1 MKNMNNDKEI
11 HPVKSREAGAASPQ
25 FNRVNPKIFKA
36 YDIRGIYPV
45 DINEEVAYK
54 IGRAIVLFLKAKKIA
69 VGRDIRESSPAL
81 FESLVKGITDQGADV
96 YDLGLASTPIVYFS
110 SGRLDVQGAIS
121 LTASHNPAKWNGMK
135 ICRAEAVPVGEG
147 SGLFEIR
154 DLATKGEFPEADKKG
169 EIISKEDVKKE
180 YVGYFS
186 SFARFGDKKF
196 KIAIDFA
203 NAMGILDLEIYKRF
217 PENIGLVT
225 LYDDYNGKFPNHEA
239 NPLKIETLAELQR
252 KVVSEKTDLGMAY
265 DGDADRIGF
274 VDENGEIIPMDLV
287 TAMLARI
294 VLEKHPGGKIFYDL
308 RSSKAVKEIIEE
320 NGGIAL
326 ECPVGHAKIKK
337 LMRENG
343 AVFAGELSGHYFF
356 EENYMAEAS
365 TLAAIMLLNL
375 MAETGKKISE
385 IVSEVKRY
393 SHSGEINSEV
403 EDKDAVIARLKDK
416 YANGKISE
424 LDGVKIEYPD
434 WWLNVRPSNTE
445 PVLRLNLEANT
456 KEIMEEKRDE
466 VLKVIRG

>member
-1 MKNMNNDKEI
+1 MNHDKEI
-11 HPVKSREAGAASPQ
+11 HPVKSSEAGAVPPQ

-36 YDIRGIYPV
+36 YDIRGIYPA
-45 DINEEVAYK
+45 DINEEVVYK
-54 IGRAIVLFLKAKKIA
+54 IGRAITLFLKAKKIA

-81 FESLVKGITDQGADV
+81 FENLVKGITDQGADV
-96 YDLGLASTPIVYFS
+96 FDIGLATTPMVYFA
-110 SGRLDVQGAIS
+110 SGKLDVDGGVA

-135 ICRAEAVPVGEG
+135 ICRSEAVPVGEN

-154 DLATKGEFPEADKKG
+154 DLAIKGEFPEAGKKG
-169 EIISKEDVKKE
+169 EIISKEEVKEE
-180 YVGYFS
+180 YADYFS
-186 SFARFGDKKF
+186 SFAKLEGKKF
-196 KIAIDFA
+196 KIEIDFA
-203 NAMGILDLEIYKRF
+203 NAMGILDLEIYKKF
-217 PENIGLVT
+217 PENLNIST
-225 LYDDYNGKFPNHEA
+225 LYENFDGKFPNHEA
-239 NPLKIETLAELQR
+239 NPLKTETLAELQK
-252 KVVSEKTDLGMAY
+252 KVVSEKADLGIAY

-274 VDENGEIIPMDLV
+274 IDEKGKIIPMDLV

-320 NGGIAL
+320 NSGTAL

-356 EENYMAEAS
+356 EENYKAEAS
-365 TLAAIMLLNL
+365 ALAAIMLLNL

-393 SHSGEINSEV
+393 FHSGEINSEV
-403 EDKDAVIARLKDK
+403 EDKDAVIARLKGK
-416 YANGKISE
+416 YADGKISE

-456 KEIMEEKRDE
+456 EEIMKEKRDE
-466 VLKVIRG
+466 VLKIIRG